1 MPESIGSLYP
11 TQVPAYSESA
21 DIRQAFNLYHYGTTT
36 VPTNENDILPE
47 SMAGYIRDTLAAL
60 ENVEAGVSAISNLG
74 LTTNLN
80 DVVDTG
86 VYNSTASPTSALNYP
101 STSNGILVVYSAS
114 DTTYQKYHTAGSTNN
129 FYIRS
134 TQFGTTTWSS
144 WSLLSKDGHTHDT
157 RYYTQAQIDARINT
171 SVTASTAAIVNA
183 DGKISS
189 SPLVSQTE
197 LEFLEG
203 VTSGIQAQLDDKAL
217 TSHDHNDLYYTK
229 DEQPKIYVQS
239 TQPTGASAG
248 DLWFW

>member
-1 MPESIGSLYP
+1 MPESIGNLYP

-86 VYNSTASPTSALNYP
+86 VYNSTGSPTASLNYP
-101 STSNGILVVYSAS
+101 STNNGILVVYNAS
-114 DTTYQKYHTAGSTNN
+114 GTTYQTYHTAGAGNN
-129 FYIRS
+129 IYYRS
-134 TQFGTTTWSS
+134 TEFGTTTWST
-144 WSLLSKDGHTHDT
+144 WARASKDGHTHDT
-157 RYYTQAQIDARINT
+157 RYYTQSQIDARINT

-203 VTSGIQAQLDDKAL
+203 VTSGIQAQLNDKAQA
-217 TSHDHNDLYYTK
+217 SHDHNDLYYTK
-229 DEQPKIYVQS
+229 AEQPKIYVQS

>member
-1 MPESIGSLYP
+1 MPEQIGNLYP

-60 ENVEAGVSAISNLG
+60 ENVEAGVSAITNLG

-80 DVVDTG
+80 DIVDTG
-86 VYNSTASPTSALNYP
+86 VYNSTGSPSVDLNYP
-101 STSNGILVVYSAS
+101 STQNGILVVYNAS
-114 DTTYQKYHTAGSTNN
+114 DTTYQTYHTAGATNN
-129 FYIRS
+129 IYYRS

-144 WSLLSKDGHTHDT
+144 WALASKDGHTHDT
-157 RYYTQAQIDARINT
+157 RYYTKDQIDSRVNT
-171 SVTASTAAIVNA
+171 SVTNSTAAIINA

-189 SPLVSQTE
+189 SPLISQAE

-203 VTSGIQAQLDDKAL
+203 VTQNVQTQLDDRAL
-217 TSHDHNDLYYTK
+217 ASHDHNDLYYTK
-229 DEQPKIYVQS
+229 SEQPKIYVQS
-239 TQPTGASAG
+239 NQPSGASAG
-248 DLWFW
+248 DLWFY